1 MCIHECMY
9 FAPAPDAE
17 KRPPAAPIHWLGVGD
32 DWTLAPEMGML
43 AKVFNQDILNMPKV
57 QAGLKAMKQP
67 FVIFADDGETKIRH
81 FHALLEEWI
90 EKP

>member
-1 MCIHECMY
+1 
-9 FAPAPDAE
+9 
-17 KRPPAAPIHWLGVGD
+17 
-32 DWTLAPEMGML
+32 
-43 AKVFNQDILNMPKV
+43 MPKV

-67 FVIFADDGETKIRH
+67 FVIFADYGETKIRH